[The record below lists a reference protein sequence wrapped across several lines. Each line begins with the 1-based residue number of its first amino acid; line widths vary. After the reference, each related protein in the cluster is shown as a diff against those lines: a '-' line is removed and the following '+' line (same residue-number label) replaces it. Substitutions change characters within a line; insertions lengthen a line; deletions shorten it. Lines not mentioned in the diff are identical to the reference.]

1 MVRTPGAPRGG
12 RSAKR
17 KQRRELVWRLAE
29 HFWRI
34 LHLWSVQGYSSASSS
49 SDRIYP
55 SSASSS
61 RPFQETQST
70 YSWRESAERLGIP
83 FREKKPDV
91 LIELGSDSEGENED
105 ISRELPDI
113 SRVKRLSEVGEW
125 IQESRFAL
133 PSDIQGGGTCLI
145 NRRAFTN
152 LEEDFDISSAECF
165 GIIAEALRPAV
176 CFDLFRTLM
185 FPENLADWSFPQVGL
200 CRHRGKLQVIDRRV
214 AELLQDLSFEGYK
227 HCGIT
232 YIGAGGASDYIEA
245 LSQSCILS
253 LIPVIFV
260 VLNRDSKA
268 AVASR
273 LGAFCCFD
281 DQPRVV
287 ENYKRAGLFAVEINK
302 KTSLTDKSG
311 VLDFIGRR
319 WNEAARE
326 ASESSRYHGKVE
338 LRNSRQ

>member
-34 LHLWSVQGYSSASSS
+34 LHLGQCKAIQVPHLVQIESTRVQLRVHGLFKRLKV
-49 SDRIYP
+49 RILGGNQLNVWG
-55 SSASSS
+55 S
-61 RPFQETQST
+61 RFV
-70 YSWRESAERLGIP
+70 RR
-83 FREKKPDV
+83 KPDV

-152 LEEDFDISSAECF
+152 LEEDFDISSAEFF

-176 CFDLFRTLM
+176 CFDLFRTLI

-273 LGAFCCFD
+273 LDAFCCFD

-302 KTSLTDKSG
+302 
-311 VLDFIGRR
+311 
-319 WNEAARE
+319 
-326 ASESSRYHGKVE
+326 
-338 LRNSRQ
+338 